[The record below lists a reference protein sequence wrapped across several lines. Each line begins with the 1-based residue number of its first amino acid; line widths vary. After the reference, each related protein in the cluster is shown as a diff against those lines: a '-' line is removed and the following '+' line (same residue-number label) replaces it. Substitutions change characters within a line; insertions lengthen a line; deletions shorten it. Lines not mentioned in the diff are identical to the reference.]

1 MGQRPW
7 QYHGRR
13 ASRARGNARPDN
25 GGWPAGKQCGLHRT
39 GLKEAHWGHRQAE
52 TTGTLTAT
60 AVRRCA
66 CEVSSSGIARTA
78 RFAFGGD
85 RLLVDRLAD
94 HTEPT
99 GCDLA
104 RLLASL
110 GVHSEVIAASM
121 IPPASE
127 WQVGHRLAARPS
139 RGHSLDA
146 SSTVFGLQ
154 SASLDASHRSSNCD
168 TVTPPG
174 ALVVLLPP
182 PELREKPARHP
193 FWVSADRA
201 LFQLDAVRLRV
212 TTKMPWRR
220 RDPFTITSGRPTGRC
235 LLRELRVG
243 VVGPFPKGGQP
254 IPGHVVGG
262 GEASRCTRWS
272 TVGAPLEHRWS
283 VRTHCGDGQS
293 VPGETARSSIGR
305 SRR

>member
-1 MGQRPW
+1 MPQARSSGCNPPRWTQAT
-7 QYHGRR
+7 GR
-13 ASRARGNARPDN
+13 A
-25 GGWPAGKQCGLHRT
+25 
-39 GLKEAHWGHRQAE
+39 
-52 TTGTLTAT
+52 TAT
-60 AVRRCA
+60 QSRRRGPL
-66 CEVSSSGIARTA
+66 SSS
-78 RFAFGGD
+78 
-85 RLLVDRLAD
+85 
-94 HTEPT
+94 
-99 GCDLA
+99 
-104 RLLASL
+104 S
-110 GVHSEVIAASM
+110 
-121 IPPASE
+121 
-127 WQVGHRLAARPS
+127 
-139 RGHSLDA
+139 
-146 SSTVFGLQ
+146 
-154 SASLDASHRSSNCD
+154 
-168 TVTPPG
+168 
-174 ALVVLLPP
+174 P

>member
-174 ALVVLLPP
+174 ALVVLLPSSGRSP
-182 PELREKPARHP
+182 LGILSGFPQTVRSFSWTR
-193 FWVSADRA
+193 FVFVSRRKCRGAAGIRSRSPRV
-201 LFQLDAVRLRV
+201 VRLEDV
-212 TTKMPWRR
+212 CSES
-220 RDPFTITSGRPTGRC
+220 FGSA
-235 LLRELRVG
+235 LLV
-243 VVGPFPKGGQP
+243 
-254 IPGHVVGG
+254 
-262 GEASRCTRWS
+262 
-272 TVGAPLEHRWS
+272 
-283 VRTHCGDGQS
+283 
-293 VPGETARSSIGR
+293 R
-305 SRR
+305 SRKADSRSPAT